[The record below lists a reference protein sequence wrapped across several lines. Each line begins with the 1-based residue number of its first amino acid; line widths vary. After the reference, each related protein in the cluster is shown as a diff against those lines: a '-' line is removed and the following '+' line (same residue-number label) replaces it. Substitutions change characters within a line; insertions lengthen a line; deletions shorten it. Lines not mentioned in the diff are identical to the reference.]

1 MDILLF
7 ALCLTAG
14 IAAGKSDRLPSSVT
28 ARSSL
33 GLTAA
38 VYLLLFL
45 IGCELGSYRS
55 LLGQMGSLGLKAGA
69 LCLGGLLGSALLC
82 RLVVFGGGDGPV

>member
-1 MDILLF
+1 MDVLLF
-7 ALCLTAG
+7 ALCLAG
-14 IAAGKSDRLPSSVT
+14 GILAGKSDRLPPAIASKSSQ
-28 ARSSL
+28 

-55 LLGQMGSLGLKAGA
+55 LLEEMGSLGLQAGA
-69 LCLGGLLGSALLC
+69 LCMGGLLGSALLC
-82 RLVVFGGGDGPV
+82 RLVVPDGGDGPV

>member
-1 MDILLF
+1 MDILVF
-7 ALCLTAG
+7 ALCLAIGIVAG
-14 IAAGKSDRLPSSVT
+14 YRNWLPPYLTS
-28 ARSSL
+28 RSSW

-55 LLGQMGSLGLKAGA
+55 VLEQMSGLGVQAAA

-82 RLVVFGGGDGPV
+82 RIVGGRGGV